1 MSLGIH
7 HAHLSLW
14 VGSSL
19 SAWLSDHAIIW
30 LVRIRLSLP
39 HLIVRSLVHCIC
51 DQLINS
57 MGIPFFFFRS
67 HEWNTLQHMLFK
79 LFLFLLLEQLGIDTC
94 LDIVLS
100 PMFTS
105 TSQYCVE

>member
-7 HAHLSLW
+7 NAHISLW

-19 SAWLSDHAIIW
+19 SAWLSDRAIIL
-30 LVRIRLSLP
+30 LVRIRLSL
-39 HLIVRSLVHCIC
+39 HNLIVRSLVHCIC
-51 DQLINS
+51 DQSINS
-57 MGIPFFFFRS
+57 MGIPLFFFGS
-67 HEWNTLQHMLFK
+67 HARNTLQHMLFK

-94 LDIVLS
+94 LDIVLP